1 MRAKGPL
8 NRLSVWLY
16 LSWPSKFKHALNT
29 FLICL
34 AAEEIAELISAI
46 SITDGRFSL
55 MGSPVSPMNG
65 KGTLESKEPQ
75 FRREG
80 QATVGT
86 A

>member
-46 SITDGRFSL
+46 SITDGDSL
-55 MGSPVSPMNG
+55 
-65 KGTLESKEPQ
+65 
-75 FRREG
+75 
-80 QATVGT
+80 
-86 A
+86 